1 MTGFTRISDKRKI
14 LAGFAN
20 AHWLALRISE
30 AANINTAVTR
40 TDDPTQPFR
49 VSISDPRDPK
59 QILRVQ
65 QG

>member
-1 MTGFTRISDKRKI
+1 MTGLSKISDKRAI

-20 AHWLALRISE
+20 AHRLAIRISE

-40 TDDPTQPFR
+40 TDDPSQPFR
-49 VSISDPRDPK
+49 VSINDPSDPK